1 MVLIARIFVVI
12 FAYLVACIE
21 GATVVMF
28 AFLTLGQTDFAR
40 LATDPAAILVVIG
53 LSSVTLSGYALLPSM
68 LIVALA
74 EGFQLRSAF
83 FYALAGGA
91 VAFVL
96 TFGPVFGINI
106 SQIFVR
112 DRAIMV
118 GAGILAGFIY
128 WAIAGRNAGAWRK
141 AHLPLNPRVR
151 T

>member
-1 MVLIARIFVVI
+1 MVLIAQIFVVI
-12 FAYLVACIE
+12 FAFLVACMAA
-21 GATVVMF
+21 ATAVMF

-68 LIVALA
+68 LIVAIT

-96 TFGPVFGINI
+96 TFGSVFGINI

-128 WAIAGRNAGAWRK
+128 WRSPDAMRALGARHTRPSIR
-141 AHLPLNPRVR
+141 A
-151 T
+151 

>member
-1 MVLIARIFVVI
+1 MVLIARILVVI
-12 FAYLVACIE
+12 FAFLIACMAA
-21 GATVVMF
+21 ATVVMF

-91 VAFVL
+91 VALVL
-96 TFGPVFGINI
+96 TFGSAFGISV

-112 DRAIMV
+112 DREIMV

-141 AHLPLNPRVR
+141 ARPPLDPRAR

>member
-1 MVLIARIFVVI
+1 MVLIARVFVVI
-12 FAYLVACIE
+12 LAFLVACIAA
-21 GATVVMF
+21 ATVVMF

-74 EGFQLRSAF
+74 EGFQLRSAS

-96 TFGPVFGINI
+96 TFGSVFGISV

-118 GAGILAGFIY
+118 GAGVLAGFIY
-128 WAIAGRNAGAWRK
+128 WAIAGRNADAWRK

>member
-1 MVLIARIFVVI
+1 MVLIARIFVVT
-12 FAYLVACIE
+12 FAFLVACMAA
-21 GATVVMF
+21 ATVVMF

-74 EGFQLRSAF
+74 EGFQLRSAS

-96 TFGPVFGINI
+96 TFGSVFGINL
-106 SQIFVR
+106 SPIFVR

-141 AHLPLNPRVR
+141 PYPPLNPRVR

>member
-12 FAYLVACIE
+12 FAFLVACMAA
-21 GATVVMF
+21 ATVVMF

-74 EGFQLRSAF
+74 EGFQLRSAS

-96 TFGPVFGINI
+96 TFGSVFGINI
-106 SQIFVR
+106 TPIFVR

-128 WAIAGRNAGAWRK
+128 WAIAGRNAGAWRTRPPIR
-141 AHLPLNPRVR
+141 A
-151 T
+151 